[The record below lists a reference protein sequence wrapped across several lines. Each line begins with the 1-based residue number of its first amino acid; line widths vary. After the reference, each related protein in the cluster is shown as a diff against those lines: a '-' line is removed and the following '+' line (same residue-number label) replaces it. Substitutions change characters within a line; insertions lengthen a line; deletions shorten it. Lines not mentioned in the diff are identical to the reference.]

1 MEKKTSS
8 LSRVVLFFILRIK
21 EVTIEEEED
30 LLFWSQ
36 DTSSAQ
42 LIL

>member
-1 MEKKTSS
+1 MAGKDGKKEFKSFQGS
-8 LSRVVLFFILRIK
+8 LRIK
-21 EVTIEEEED
+21 EVTIEEEAD